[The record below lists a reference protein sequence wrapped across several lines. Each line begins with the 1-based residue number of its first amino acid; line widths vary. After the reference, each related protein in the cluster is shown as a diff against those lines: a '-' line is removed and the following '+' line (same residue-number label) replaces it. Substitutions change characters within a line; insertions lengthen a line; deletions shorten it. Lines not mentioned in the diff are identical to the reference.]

1 VPVVYLSLITGWS
14 AGLAAEPVG
23 GCETESEALPYFS
36 LGGGLGLGPD
46 SVGTGAGA
54 GTGAL
59 CLSLGAGLSAGLAAE
74 PVGG

>member
-1 VPVVYLSLITGWS
+1 VVYLSLITGWS

-46 SVGTGAGA
+46 SVGTGA
-54 GTGAL
+54 L